1 MEIYPNSIYEHYKG
15 QRYRIIAIATF
26 SEDISQRLVVY
37 EALYAN
43 KVSQVWARPEA
54 MFLEMVQLEG
64 RAIPRFKLIEQ
75 GL

>member
-15 QRYRIIAIATF
+15 ERYRVIAVATF
-26 SEDISQRLVVY
+26 SEDITQRLVIY
-37 EALYAN
+37 EALYSN

-54 MFLEMVQLEG
+54 MFLEMIELQG
-64 RAIPRFKLIEQ
+64 KATPRFKLVER